1 MQCRRRS
8 HMHRCP
14 HAAAKCG
21 GGGGGAAANGG
32 GGAGGAAGAAGGDG
46 GGPALVLAC
55 NCMEDAAG
63 AAHGW
68 KKPFKL
74 CWPCLAL
81 LPVSR
86 CFMHAATCLSLL
98 PLLSHC
104 LRQYRHSKSS
114 ILTLLASQSIWLNFE
129 QP

>member
-1 MQCRRRS
+1 MSGSQPL
-8 HMHRCP
+8 P
-14 HAAAKCG
+14 HPSAANG
-21 GGGGGAAANGG
+21 GDGAGGAVNGG

-46 GGPALVLAC
+46 GSPALVLAC

-81 LPVSR
+81 L
-86 CFMHAATCLSLL
+86 
-98 PLLSHC
+98 SHC
-104 LRQYRHSKSS
+104 LRQYGHSKSS